1 MSNIFNDVLNDVESV
16 EQNLLGPSYPYY
28 QNIKSPSQLGMSS
41 DGNLQTLGN
50 DINGLIQ
57 YVEVL
62 VTGSSNASATGQPLG
77 NKFFLQTGAQCTA
90 PNGQLVDRYIYIDN
104 VPTGNIPFI
113 SQGLGEDFSDFRGLI
128 PGTMSD
134 LNVLNPFGILQSFMA
149 GSNPPCQELTMQ
161 TIDASNNQS
170 QETQF
175 VTNIDIQN
183 MDPCIFNLNGNVNPV
198 TGAGCQQAFTQ
209 RTTNNQNNQKNT
221 QTPKLPKD
229 PIVQLYFAGLACI
242 GLFVFYRIIEKS

>member
-1 MSNIFNDVLNDVESV
+1 MSNIFQDVLNDVEGV

-28 QNIKSPSQLGMSS
+28 QNIKSPSQIGMSS

-62 VTGSSNASATGQPLG
+62 VTGSSGASATGQPLG

-90 PNGQLVDRYIYIDN
+90 PSGQLVDRYIYVDN
-104 VPTGNIPFI
+104 VPAGNIPFI

-161 TIDASNNQS
+161 TIDVNNNQS

-175 VTNIDIQN
+175 VTTIDIQN
-183 MDPCIFNLNGNVNPV
+183 MDPCSFNLNGGVNPV
-198 TGAGCQQAFTQ
+198 TGAGCQEVFTQ
-209 RTTNNQNNQKNT
+209 RTTQKQNNKKNK
-221 QTPKLPKD
+221 QTPTLPKD

-242 GLFVFYRIIEKS
+242 GLFVFYRIMEKS